1 MAGIVMT
8 EQNEHKA
15 RMERLKNSV
24 DRRIAEAQQE
34 KGLLIVY
41 TGAGKGKTTAAL
53 GMALRC
59 IGHGWKVAV
68 VQFIKGAIDTAEER
82 VLKSFGDRVVFLRMG
97 EGYTWETQDRE
108 RDTQC
113 AQQAWAKVCEFL
125 SDPSYAM
132 VVLDE
137 FNIALQHGYIQLDEA
152 LPALRNRPPM
162 QHVVITGRGA
172 KDVLIEEADL
182 VTEMK
187 QVKHPFRNGIKAQ
200 PGVEF

>member
-1 MAGIVMT
+1 MT
-8 EQNEHKA
+8 EQDEHKA
-15 RMERLKNSV
+15 KMERLKASV
-24 DRRIAEAQQE
+24 DRRIEAAQEE

-59 IGHGWKVAV
+59 LGHGMKVAV
-68 VQFIKGAIDTAEER
+68 VQFIKGVIDTAEER
-82 VLKSFGDRVVFLRMG
+82 ALKSFGDRVTFLRMG
-97 EGYTWETQDRE
+97 EGYTWETQNRE
-108 RDTQC
+108 RDTKF
-113 AQQAWAKVCEFL
+113 AQQAWDAVCGFL
-125 SDPSYAM
+125 HDPSYAM

-137 FNIALQHGYIQLDEA
+137 FNIVLQHDYVRLEDV
-152 LPALRNRPPM
+152 LPVLRARPPM

-172 KDVLIEEADL
+172 KDQLIEVADL

-187 QVKHPFRNGIKAQ
+187 QVKHPFRKGIKAQ

>member
-1 MAGIVMT
+1 MT
-8 EQNEHKA
+8 NQAEHKA
-15 RMERLKNSV
+15 RMERLKASV
-24 DRRIAEAQQE
+24 DRRIETAQEE
-34 KGLLIVY
+34 KGLLILY

-59 IGHGWKVAV
+59 IGHGMRVAV

-82 VLKSFGDRVVFLRMG
+82 ALKSFGDRVVFLRMG

-108 RDTQC
+108 RDTGF
-113 AQQAWAKVCEFL
+113 ARLAWQKACEFL
-125 SDPSYAM
+125 SDSSYAM
-132 VVLDE
+132 VILDE
-137 FNIALQHGYIQLDEA
+137 FNIALQYDYVNVAEV
-152 LPALRNRPPM
+152 LPVLRARPPR

-172 KDVLIEEADL
+172 NDMLTEEADL

-187 QVKHPFRNGIKAQ
+187 QIKHPFRKGIKAQ